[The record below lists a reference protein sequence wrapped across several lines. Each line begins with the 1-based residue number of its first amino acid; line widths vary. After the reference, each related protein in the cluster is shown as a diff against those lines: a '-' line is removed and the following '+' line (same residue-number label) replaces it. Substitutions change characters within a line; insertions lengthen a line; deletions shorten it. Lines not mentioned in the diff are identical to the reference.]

1 MWNFI
6 NNNGLVI
13 FAGCGILFLLS
24 LFITDIVYSSK
35 KDWFS
40 IYVNG
45 VIISIAIVT
54 IVFSMCVAKNNGL
67 W

>member
-13 FAGCGILFLLS
+13 FAGCGVFSLIA

-45 VIISIAIVT
+45 VIISIAIII
-54 IVFSMCVAKNNGL
+54 IVFSMCIAKNNGM
-67 W
+67 